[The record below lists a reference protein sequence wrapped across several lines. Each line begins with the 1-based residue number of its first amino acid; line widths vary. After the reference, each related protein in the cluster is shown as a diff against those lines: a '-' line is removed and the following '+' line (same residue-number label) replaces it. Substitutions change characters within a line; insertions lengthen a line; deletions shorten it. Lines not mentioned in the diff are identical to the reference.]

1 MMLILRMSLSWEGRT
16 PCHNT
21 LRLWIEKIGH
31 YELTREKE
39 KYDDWV
45 LILDGSIQFGKE
57 KVYVIYGI
65 RQSKIP
71 DNRALT
77 LSDLTTLFLEIK
89 DRWNGEI
96 IKKALCDL
104 KIGLANIAYAVGDQ
118 GPDIAKGLR
127 LTGIPHIGDIT
138 HRLAKV
144 TKKMFA
150 DNDEYKSITIEM
162 STMRTDLAQTDAA
175 HLVPPAQRK
184 KSHYQNIKKIADWL
198 NNFYQFVVDGKYKS
212 DLSHREENFLWILKY
227 KTFIEEFTL
236 INRIICDLEKIVK
249 TKGLSLET
257 KTECLKLFENLN
269 NSYTELLRIEFIIY
283 ADEMLAKTKHQRI
296 LCTSD
301 IIESA
306 FGKHKNSVS
315 SNPIAGVT
323 ELVLSLATF
332 TADLSMEGIKKAL
345 ESTTVQ
351 NVKKWTEENL
361 PSSLLKKRIH
371 AFKFT

>member
-1 MMLILRMSLSWEGRT
+1 MSLCWEGRT

-21 LRLWIEKIGH
+21 IRLWIEKIGH
-31 YELTREKE
+31 YEITREKE
-39 KYDDWV
+39 KCNDWV

-65 RQSKIP
+65 SQSKIP
-71 DNRALT
+71 VNRALR

-104 KIGLANIAYAVGDQ
+104 KIGLENIIYAVSDQ
-118 GPDIAKGLR
+118 GPDITKGLR
-127 LTGIPHIGDIT
+127 LAGIPNIGDIT
-138 HRLAKV
+138 HQLARI
-144 TKKMFA
+144 TKKIFE
-150 DNDEYKSITIEM
+150 NNENYKSITVEISEM
-162 STMRTDLAQTDAA
+162 RNNFAQTDAA

-184 KSHYQNIKKIADWL
+184 KSHYQNIKKVADWL
-198 NNFYQFVVDGKYKS
+198 NSFYQFVKKEKYKG
-212 DLSHREENFLWILKY
+212 DLLHREGSLLWILKY

-257 KTECLKLFENLN
+257 KAECLRLFENSS
-269 NSYTELLRIEFIIY
+269 NSFMETLRKEFIIY
-283 ADEMLAKTKHQRI
+283 ADEMLSRTKNQRI

-315 SNPIAGVT
+315 NNPIAGVT

-332 TADLSMEGIKKAL
+332 TSDLSKEGIKKAL
-345 ESTTVQ
+345 EATTVQ
-351 NVKKWTEENL
+351 NLKKWTDENL
-361 PSSLLKKRIH
+361 PSSLLKKRIN
-371 AFKFT
+371 AFKFI